1 LKFETKTLKLFLF
14 LTLQIPNFQI
24 NSLPSISNIL
34 NNNMKKPLLSILF
47 SATLSILLLSCG
59 KTAVT
64 PLSERIAKA
73 WTASIVK
80 EGGTVVYTKG
90 QTSIRSGYSNF
101 RLNLSSTNSATLTE
115 FDGNTFTGTWA
126 LSTDEKTLTLS
137 GLSPQPTGTGG
148 VIAYSISTFEDTKIQ
163 MVRTT
168 ASQKTGNTINDYTL
182 VNP

>member
-1 LKFETKTLKLFLF
+1 
-14 LTLQIPNFQI
+14 
-24 NSLPSISNIL
+24 
-34 NNNMKKPLLSILF
+34 MKKSFLSILF
-47 SATLSILLLSCG
+47 SAALALVLFSCG
-59 KTAVT
+59 KTSVT

-90 QTSIRSGYSNF
+90 LTSSKPGYSNF
-101 RLNLSSTNSATLTE
+101 RLSLSSTNTATLTE

-148 VIAYSISTFEDTKIQ
+148 VIAYTITTFEDTKIQ